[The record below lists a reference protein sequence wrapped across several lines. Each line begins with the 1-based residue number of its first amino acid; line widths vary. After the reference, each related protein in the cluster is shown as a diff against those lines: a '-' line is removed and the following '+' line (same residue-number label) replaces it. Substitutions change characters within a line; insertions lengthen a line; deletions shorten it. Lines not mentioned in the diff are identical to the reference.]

1 MPKVPGMRGLSPRD
15 QEDLAV
21 IANFK
26 NKMAQNK
33 KKGDNSS
40 SSHSR
45 SGRLAPTKPQEFTFA
60 TDSRLRNQ
68 KTGEIESSVP
78 SQAPPKPARHGPTR
92 PKEFHFATDSR
103 VKTHENTEDTDPV
116 DFTRMLR
123 SNQSAVS
130 IINLSLK
137 VELKSG
143 SCIFFIIFTFLFK

>member
-33 KKGDNSS
+33 KKGDHSSS

-45 SGRLAPTKPQEFTFA
+45 AGKLAPTRPQEFNFA

-68 KTGEIESSVP
+68 KPNEAESSAP
-78 SQAPPKPARHGPTR
+78 SQAPPKPARQGPTR

-103 VKTHENTEDTDPV
+103 VKTHENAEENDPV

-123 SNQSAVS
+123 SNQSGVS
-130 IINLSLK
+130 NENLL
-137 VELKSG
+137 
-143 SCIFFIIFTFLFK
+143 I